1 MKNSFFEARRA
12 PEVAFTPGC
21 LKESDVAGTC
31 CGSALGA
38 WPFCF
43 SAGPQAPLAGRAAA
57 NPSVVCPQT
66 KDLCS
71 IASIPRGGQAWEE
84 SQAGDAIDVKS
95 RYVV

>member
-1 MKNSFFEARRA
+1 MKKSCFEARRA
-12 PEVAFTPGC
+12 TAIAFTTGC
-21 LKESDVAGTC
+21 LKKSDVAGTC

-38 WPFCF
+38 WPFYF

-57 NPSVVCPQT
+57 TPSVVCPQT

-84 SQAGDAIDVKS
+84 SPAGDAIDVKS
-95 RYVV
+95 RYGV